1 MFRPAVILLI
11 AASLLASPS
20 PAAGAGKRT
29 VCTITVNSNDE
40 REAFRRHLPDKD
52 FQFVELVER
61 GRRDWLASA
70 CKQQVKCDVL
80 VISGHFNGN
89 DFFSDQL
96 QVDEHLPVAE
106 MERASCSDSCPGL
119 FSQLKE
125 VYLFGCDTL
134 NGERMQGMS
143 AEIARTLVSGGQA
156 RGEAERVAQ
165 MLVEGNAESNRDVMR
180 RVFVNTPAIY
190 GFSSVAPLGATAG
203 PLLNRYLQSAS
214 PDDIGSGRPNRK
226 LLSQFAAHSMTVT
239 TGLGANDPRAANR
252 AEVCRFVDDRLT
264 VSQKIDFVR
273 TLLQRDPAQAR
284 MFLERIERFLAS
296 LGEDERRSPAVAQA
310 LVRITRDE
318 PSRERYLAYARNV
331 DVAATRVRM
340 TEVAHSLGW
349 LSASQNRDELIR
361 IVHDL
366 TQRAIG
372 VAEVDQVCKL
382 NRKGDFDG
390 MANVESVSTTPSAGR
405 AAALACLGSDEDRD
419 RMLAALS
426 SGNERDIEMA
436 EVYFHHRPIADAG
449 ELRVV
454 TSAIA
459 KLGKTEAQV
468 RALNALARQPVADAD
483 GLDELARL
491 FPVAESVTVQRAIAS
506 VFIRSDPHS
515 IATPELVRMFREHRK
530 ATSANDVID
539 VLIRRLER
547 AVAGAGAQARRLAPT
562 PR

>member
-1 MFRPAVILLI
+1 MFRPAVILFV
-11 AASLLASPS
+11 AASLLASSS

-40 REAFRRHLPDKD
+40 REAFRRHLPEKD

-89 DFFSDQL
+89 DFFSDKL

-125 VYLFGCDTL
+125 VYMFGCDSM
-134 NGERMQGMS
+134 NSERMHGMS
-143 AEIARTLVSGGQA
+143 AEIARALVNGGQA
-156 RGEAERVAQ
+156 RNEAERIAQ
-165 MLVEGNAESNRDVMR
+165 TLVDGHAESNRDVMR
-180 RVFVNTPAIY
+180 RVFVNAPAIY
-190 GFSSVAPLGATAG
+190 GFSSVAPVGATAG
-203 PLLNRYLQSAS
+203 PLLNRYLQGTS
-214 PDDIGSGRPNRK
+214 PSEIGSGRQNRK
-226 LLSQFAAHSMTVT
+226 LLAQFAAHSMTVS
-239 TGLGANDPRAANR
+239 TGLRNDDPRAANR
-252 AEVCRFVDDRLT
+252 AEVCRFVDDRT
-264 VSQKIDFVR
+264 SASQKLDFIHALV
-273 TLLQRDPAQAR
+273 QRNTAQSR
-284 MFLERIERFLAS
+284 VFLDRIERFLTS

-310 LVRITRDE
+310 LGRIARDE
-318 PSRERYLAYARNV
+318 RSRERYLAFTRNV
-331 DVAATRVRM
+331 DVANVRVRM
-340 TEVAHSLGW
+340 TEVAHTLGW
-349 LSASQNRDELIR
+349 LSSSQHRDELVR
-361 IVHDL
+361 VVHDL
-366 TQRAIG
+366 TQRSIG
-372 VAEVDQVCKL
+372 VADVDQVCKL

-390 MANVESVSTTPSAGR
+390 LAASVESRSTASSAGR
-405 AAALACLGSDEDRD
+405 SAALACLGSEDDRD
-419 RMLAALS
+419 RMLAALAS
-426 SGNERDIEMA
+426 TNERDIEMA
-436 EVYFHHRPIADAG
+436 EVYFHHRPIAHAS

-459 KLGKTEAQV
+459 RLDKTEAQV
-468 RALNALARQPVADAD
+468 RALHALARQPVADAD

-506 VFIRSDPHS
+506 VFIRSDHHA
-515 IATPELVRMFREHRK
+515 IATPTLLRMFREHRK

-547 AVAGAGAQARRLAPT
+547 AIAVSGAQARR
-562 PR
+562 